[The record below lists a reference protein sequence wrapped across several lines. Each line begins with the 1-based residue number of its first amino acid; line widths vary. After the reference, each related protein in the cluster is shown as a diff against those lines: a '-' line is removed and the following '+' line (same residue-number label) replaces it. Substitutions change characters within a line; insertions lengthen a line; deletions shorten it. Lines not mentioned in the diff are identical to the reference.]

1 MRQTLLAMAGILI
14 AGAVTPGPNNFVVL
28 RQAARLG
35 WRGALPPIIGVVA
48 GSLTLLFIVS
58 AGAEA
63 ALSAA
68 PRLGPAVTAVG
79 CLYLVWLGARLLA
92 ARPPAA
98 GEPATESAT
107 LPAGAWGLLVFQ
119 LVNPK
124 AWLLVLTVTA
134 SAYGSLGPGRALPA
148 LAVLF
153 VVIPTACLALWAWA
167 GVALAR
173 SPRWPRM
180 QIRFDRVMGALLV
193 VSALLLLVES
203 WR

>member
-1 MRQTLLAMAGILI
+1 MLQTLIATAGVLI

-35 WRGALPPIIGVVA
+35 WPGAVPPIAGIVV
-48 GSLTLLFIVS
+48 GSLTLLVLVS
-58 AGAEA
+58 TGSRVVLGAVPHLA
-63 ALSAA
+63 
-68 PRLGPAVTAVG
+68 TAVAAVG
-79 CLYLVWLGARLLA
+79 ALYLAGLGARLAA
-92 ARPPAA
+92 ARPAA
-98 GEPATESAT
+98 EGAHSIEPAR
-107 LPAGAWGLLVFQ
+107 LPAGAGGLVLFQ

-134 SAYGSLGPGRALPA
+134 SAHGSLGPGRALPA

-173 SPRWPRM
+173 SPRWPSM
-180 QIRFDRVMGALLV
+180 QPRFDRVMGALLFA
-193 VSALLLLVES
+193 SAALLLADALG
-203 WR
+203 